1 MEITE
6 IKEYAHTI
14 AEYIKNYREVCREEG
29 GDEERIPTT
38 PLQNDIEHLVS
49 MLDELEDKTDNTTEW
64 IKLTT
69 HGMIRFQCKK
79 CDSIFSLPWEHCPKC
94 GREVTNN
101 IKTNVHK
108 YNYETGKLE
117 ELK

>member
-1 MEITE
+1 MTVTD
-6 IKEYAHTI
+6 IKEFIDYQITKCTVI
-14 AEYIKNYREVCREEG
+14 NDKGNVYYDKIGINNSLEKIK
-29 GDEERIPTT
+29 
-38 PLQNDIEHLVS
+38 S
-49 MLDELEDKTDNTTEW
+49 MLDELEDNTDNTTEW

-94 GREVTNN
+94 GRKVTNN

>member
-1 MEITE
+1 MTVAE
-6 IKEYAHTI
+6 IKEKINKAILNSAGERKTTAVRYLLSVLHTI
-14 AEYIKNYREVCREEG
+14 K
-29 GDEERIPTT
+29 
-38 PLQNDIEHLVS
+38 S

-94 GREVTNN
+94 GRKVTNN

-117 ELK
+117 KLK

>member
-1 MEITE
+1 MKIVE
-6 IKEYAHTI
+6 IKEFI
-14 AEYIKNYREVCREEG
+14 KKQIEEY
-29 GDEERIPTT
+29 DEIPSEYQDAKFKQATA
-38 PLQNDIEHLVS
+38 DLVIVLG

-79 CDSIFSLPWEHCPKC
+79 CDSIFTLPWEHCPKC

-101 IKTNVHK
+101 FKSKVHK

-117 ELK
+117 EVKGE

>member
-1 MEITE
+1 MKAAD
-6 IKEYAHTI
+6 IKEFIQNSKVKIESMLPPNAKKK
-14 AEYIKNYREVCREEG
+14 ADEALREV
-29 GDEERIPTT
+29 
-38 PLQNDIEHLVS
+38 LS

-94 GREVTNN
+94 GRKVTNN